1 MIAAHLLLT
10 ISSPQVKLSVLLT
23 AIQTDPLSLV
33 ALAVEVI
40 LSGLYLRGTRLLKAR
55 GRHWAH
61 LRTTS
66 FIAGMALVF
75 IATGSGLAS
84 YDDTVFTIHVVQH
97 LLLMNLAP
105 ILIALSAPV
114 TLLMQASK
122 RSVQSAA
129 IRFLHSKLVS
139 IITFPVLAWLANWA
153 TMYIYFLTPIY
164 RLSIEHPLFHDY
176 THLHFLIAGLIF
188 WTTLI
193 GLDPI
198 RWKMTY
204 GAKLAYL
211 LLGIPFGSFIGIALM
226 SMRTTVSP
234 AISLGDVHSGGA
246 ILWIFEEIFTVAAI
260 GIIFLQWANHEER
273 IANRADRDLD
283 RLANE
288 Q

>member
-1 MIAAHLLLT
+1 M
-10 ISSPQVKLSVLLT
+10 
-23 AIQTDPLSLV
+23 V
-33 ALAVEVI
+33 ALAAEI
-40 LSGLYLRGTRLLKAR
+40 IFSGLYLRGTRLLKAR
-55 GRHWAH
+55 GRHWAK

-66 FIAGMALVF
+66 FLAGMALVF

-84 YDDTVFTIHVVQH
+84 YDDTVFTIHVIQH

-114 TLLMQASK
+114 TLLLQASK
-122 RSVQSAA
+122 RSFQSAT
-129 IRFLHSKLVS
+129 IRFLHSKIVS
-139 IITFPVLAWLANWA
+139 IISFPILAWLANWA

-211 LLGIPFGSFIGIALM
+211 LVGIPFGTFIGIALM
-226 SMRTTVSP
+226 SMRTSVSP
-234 AISLGDVHSGGA
+234 GISLADVHSGGA
-246 ILWIFEEIFTVAAI
+246 LLWIFEEVFTVAALA
-260 GIIFLQWANHEER
+260 IIFLQWANHEER
-273 IANRADRDLD
+273 IAIRADRGLD
-283 RLANE
+283 RLTTE